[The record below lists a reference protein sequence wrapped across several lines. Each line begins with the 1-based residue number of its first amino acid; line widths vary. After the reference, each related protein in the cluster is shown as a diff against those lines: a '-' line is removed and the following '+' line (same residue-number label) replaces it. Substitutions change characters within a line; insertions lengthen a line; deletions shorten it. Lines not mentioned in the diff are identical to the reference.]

1 MLVLSNSF
9 TDKPVASIQS
19 GHRVAVVQNQIIDP
33 KDLKIFALTVDSPN
47 LGTNLV
53 VHTEDIR
60 DFNHQ
65 GIIVDSN
72 DQLMTFDDD
81 LVRLKKVAEINFHLI
96 GKSVYTENGKKLG
109 KVSEYVVD
117 TDSFFIT
124 KLHVNRSM
132 AKSFG
137 SSQLIIDRSQVVKVT
152 DRRVVVKSTSKKV
165 KSFSFKEMFVGKGM
179 SLSPDQTKA
188 NSDTK

>member
-9 TDKPVASIQS
+9 SNKPIASVQS
-19 GHRVAVVQNQIIDP
+19 GHRVAVVQNIIIDP

-47 LGTNLV
+47 LGANLV
-53 VHTEDIR
+53 IHTEDIR

-65 GIIVDSN
+65 GIVIDDN
-72 DQLMTFDDD
+72 DQLMAFSDD
-81 LVRLKKVAEINFHLI
+81 LVRLKKVSEINFQLI

-124 KLHVNRSM
+124 KLHVNRSV

-137 SSQLIIDRSQVVKVT
+137 TSQLIIDRSQVVKVT
-152 DRRVVVKSTSKKV
+152 DRRVVVKSTAKKA
-165 KSFSFKEMFVGKGM
+165 KSLSFKQTFFGKNM
-179 SLSPDQTKA
+179 ALSPDSTKA
-188 NSDTK
+188 NSNIK